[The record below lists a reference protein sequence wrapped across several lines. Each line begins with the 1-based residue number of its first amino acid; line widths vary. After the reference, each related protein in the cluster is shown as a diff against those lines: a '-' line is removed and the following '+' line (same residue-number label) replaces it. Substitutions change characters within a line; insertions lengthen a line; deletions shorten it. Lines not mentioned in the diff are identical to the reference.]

1 MQKYKI
7 LVIED
12 ESALRSGIEDFLS
25 DEGYQVYT
33 AENGIRG
40 LMLAKEVAPDLIICD
55 VMMPEMSGYETLAAL
70 RSHPPTATIPFIF
83 LTAKSTIS
91 DMRAGMALGAD
102 DYLIK
107 PFTIDALLQ
116 TVQGK
121 FEKYDLIRS
130 QLLLAQQKEI
140 TKAIVEAQEAERF
153 TIASDIHDGLGQIL
167 TAALLNL
174 ETLKGLDIG
183 GVNATLKNFISK
195 MEGLLN
201 DAYEEARNIMHNLS
215 PSILEQNGLYAAIEN
230 LCFNTNACCET
241 EIEFICENNLGRFDP
256 VTEIT
261 IYRIVQEALN
271 NIMKYARAQRAT
283 ITLSYQN
290 RSLRLE
296 IQDNGVGFDYE
307 QAKNQ
312 KRQKKGRGLKNIE
325 NRVQLLGGTLEIDT
339 GPGKGTR
346 YTITIFPSPVLS

>member
-1 MQKYKI
+1 MQKHKI

-25 DEGYQVYT
+25 EEGYQVYT
-33 AENGIRG
+33 AENGRIG
-40 LMLAKEVAPDLIICD
+40 LAIAKEVVPDLIICD
-55 VMMPEMSGYETLAAL
+55 VMMPEMSGYETLAL
-70 RSHPPTATIPFIF
+70 IRSYPPTATIPFIF

-102 DYLIK
+102 DYLTK
-107 PFTIDALLQ
+107 PFTIDTLLQ
-116 TVQGK
+116 TVQAK

-174 ETLKGLDIG
+174 ETLKEMDMARANPI
-183 GVNATLKNFISK
+183 LKNFIPK
-195 MEGLLN
+195 MEELLN
-201 DAYEEARNIMHNLS
+201 SAYEEARNIMYNLS

-230 LCFNTNACCET
+230 LCFNANACGET
-241 EIEFICENNLGRFDP
+241 EIEFICETNLGRFNH

-261 IYRIVQEALN
+261 IYRIIQEALN
-271 NIMKYARAQRAT
+271 NVLKYARAQKTT
-283 ITLSYQN
+283 IALSFQN
-290 RSLRLE
+290 QSLRLE
-296 IQDNGVGFDYE
+296 IKDDGMGFDYE

-312 KRQKKGRGLKNIE
+312 KREKGGRGLKNIE
-325 NRVQLLGGTLEIDT
+325 NRVRLLGGILQVDT
-339 GPGKGTR
+339 APGKGTH
-346 YTITIFPSPVLS
+346 YTITIPSAPVQR